1 MEALF
6 QATFLPEHI
15 PEEWDHPKGERDP
28 WAWEREKNVRVGFG
42 RITAAVTQMSARK
55 IWRGEGAR
63 WKKRGESTR
72 HNSKSLSCRCVQ
84 CMACRHFTI
93 DQYSRRREDEKK
105 TCDV

>member
-1 MEALF
+1 M
-6 QATFLPEHI
+6 
-15 PEEWDHPKGERDP
+15 GER
-28 WAWEREKNVRVGFG
+28 KNVRVGFG

-84 CMACRHFTI
+84 CMAWHVGTLLSTSILEEEMR
-93 DQYSRRREDEKK
+93 KK
-105 TCDV
+105 TCDVKKYDDDRLFAV